1 MAYSKL
7 LASII
12 AGTNYTQDEIAQ
24 KCCELGV
31 KVTREQINKLINNKS
46 KPPKE
51 DISRAIAKI
60 CNVDERRLVLEG
72 YLDTAPK
79 EVKDIL
85 ETIRSFIYLSTISA
99 TSILGITDRNSIN
112 IIEEYLQK
120 EPLADTLIE
129 IIDAKEDSINV
140 IENNFNMNIDFLG
153 KEINIRNPNGIEIKD
168 NGMSPLIE
176 EGNKIVLDFSKKC
189 DISDIVAYKPKN
201 DENIKVR
208 ILSKCNNTFIMI
220 PLNSKY
226 HKEIYSKDDISIL
239 GKVDN
244 VIKKI

>member
-7 LASII
+7 LAKII
-12 AGTNYTQDEIAQ
+12 AETNYTQDEIAQ
-24 KCCELGV
+24 KCCELGI
-31 KVTREQINKLINNKS
+31 KVTREQINKLVNNKS

-60 CNVDERRLVLEG
+60 CNIDERKLVLEG
-72 YLDTAPK
+72 YLDIAPK

-85 ETIRSFIYLSTISA
+85 ETIRSYIYLSTISA
-99 TSILGITDRNSIN
+99 TSILGIKDRESIT
-112 IIEEYLQK
+112 IIEDYLK
-120 EPLADTLIE
+120 NEPLADTLIE
-129 IIDAKEDSINV
+129 IIDAKEDSISF
-140 IENNFNMNIDFLG
+140 IENNFNMDINFLG
-153 KEINIRNPNGIEIKD
+153 KAISIKNPIGIDIKD
-168 NGMSPLIE
+168 NGMAPLIE

-189 DISDIVAYKPKN
+189 DISDIVAYKCKN

-208 ILSKCNNTFIMI
+208 ILSKNNNTFIMI

-226 HKEIYSKDDISIL
+226 NREIYSKEDITIL

>member
-7 LASII
+7 LAKII
-12 AGTNYTQDEIAQ
+12 AETNYTQDEIAQ
-24 KCCELGV
+24 KCCELGI
-31 KVTREQINKLINNKS
+31 KVTREQINKLVNNKS

-60 CNVDERRLVLEG
+60 CNIDERKLVLEG
-72 YLDTAPK
+72 YLDIAPK

-85 ETIRSFIYLSTISA
+85 ETIRSYIYLSTISA
-99 TSILGITDRNSIN
+99 TSILGIKDRESIT
-112 IIEEYLQK
+112 IIEDYLK
-120 EPLADTLIE
+120 NEPLADTLIE
-129 IIDAKEDSINV
+129 IIDAKEDSISF
-140 IENNFNMNIDFLG
+140 IENNFNMDINFLG
-153 KEINIRNPNGIEIKD
+153 KAISIKNPIGIDIKD
-168 NGMSPLIE
+168 NGMAPLIE

-189 DISDIVAYKPKN
+189 DISDIVAYKCKN

-208 ILSKCNNTFIMI
+208 ILSKNNNTFIMI

-226 HKEIYSKDDISIL
+226 NMEIYSKEDITIL